1 MNYKYDKRYE
11 SVVDMII
18 NMIVIYVFDYVFVI
32 QYTTKRLSVTFDLFK
47 KDEGEW
53 CDDNNKIYGR
63 GFFSKGFDAYLDNL
77 VKLRG
82 ATHE

>member
-1 MNYKYDKRYE
+1 MNYKYNKRYE
-11 SVVDMII
+11 SVVDMMI
-18 NMIVIYVFDYVFVI
+18 NMITICVFDYVFVI

-47 KDEGEW
+47 RNEEEY
-53 CDDNNKIYGR
+53 CDNDSKIYGK

>member
-1 MNYKYDKRYE
+1 MNFKYDKNYLE
-11 SVVDMII
+11 VIDMIV
-18 NMIVIYVFDYVFVI
+18 NRVVVHLYGYFFAV

-47 KDEGEW
+47 RIEGEW

-63 GFFSKGFDAYLDNL
+63 GFFSKRFDAYLDNL
-77 VKLRG
+77 VKLRS

>member
-1 MNYKYDKRYE
+1 MNFKYDKSYLE
-11 SVVDMII
+11 VIDMIVSRV
-18 NMIVIYVFDYVFVI
+18 VIQLYGYVFAV
-32 QYTTKRLSVTFDLFK
+32 QYTTKRLSVTFDLHK
-47 KDEGEW
+47 INVH
-53 CDDNNKIYGR
+53 DNNQKIYSK